1 MTDYDSPWKEAIS
14 VYFRDFLEFF
24 FPKIAADINWQRGF
38 EFLDTELQQI
48 KRETET
54 GKRDADKLVKVWR
67 TDGTETWVLVHIE
80 IQSQRQSKFAERMYL
95 YHSRIFD
102 TYRRPVASLAILA
115 DEQNLWRPT
124 QYEQKL
130 WGCRALLKFPRVK
143 LLDYDLSQL
152 EQDSN
157 PFAAIVAAHRT
168 AQQMG
173 EDVQQNYQRKLQLV
187 KSLYQRGLSRNDI
200 VELFRLI
207 DWFIA
212 LPAKEEQRLWTEVQ
226 SLEKEDQMPYI
237 TNVERF
243 GIQKGLQQGQQVSL
257 VRILEVRFGEI
268 SSSLRE
274 QVSQIRDLE
283 ALERL
288 VVQAV
293 NSPSLEAFQSELNS
307 LIREEGEE
315 CMPYITSVERFGI
328 KKARQEDIVRIL
340 EVRFGE
346 ILSSLREQ
354 VSQMTDLEALERLVV
369 QAVTIQSLEAF
380 ESELNSLIAN
390 ETE

>member
-14 VYFRDFLEFF
+14 LYFRDFLEFF
-24 FPKIAADINWQRGF
+24 FPNIAADINWQRGF

-102 TYRRPVASLAILA
+102 TYRRSVASLAILA
-115 DEQNLWRPT
+115 DEQTRWRPT
-124 QYEQKL
+124 QYQKKL
-130 WGCRALLKFPRVK
+130 WGCRALLKFPMVK

-152 EQDSN
+152 EHNSN
-157 PFAAIVAAHRT
+157 PFAAIVAAHRA

-207 DWFIA
+207 DWLIA
-212 LPAKEEQRLWTEVQ
+212 LPAKEEQRLWTEVE

-243 GIQKGLQQGQQVSL
+243 GIQKGLQLSL
-257 VRILEVRFGEI
+257 VRVLEARFGEI
-268 SSSLRE
+268 PSSLRE

-288 VVQAV
+288 VVQV
-293 NSPSLEAFQSELNS
+293 
-307 LIREEGEE
+307 
-315 CMPYITSVERFGI
+315 
-328 KKARQEDIVRIL
+328 
-340 EVRFGE
+340 
-346 ILSSLREQ
+346 
-354 VSQMTDLEALERLVV
+354 VS
-369 QAVTIQSLEAF
+369 IQSLEAF
-380 ESELNSLIAN
+380 ESELNSLMPN

>member
-24 FPKIAADINWQRGF
+24 FPNIA
-38 EFLDTELQQI
+38 
-48 KRETET
+48 
-54 GKRDADKLVKVWR
+54 
-67 TDGTETWVLVHIE
+67 
-80 IQSQRQSKFAERMYL
+80 
-95 YHSRIFD
+95 
-102 TYRRPVASLAILA
+102 
-115 DEQNLWRPT
+115 
-124 QYEQKL
+124 YEQKL
-130 WGCRALLKFPRVK
+130 WGCRALLKFPRAK

-168 AQQMG
+168 SQQMG
-173 EDVQQNYQRKLQLV
+173 ENVQQNYQRKLQLV

-212 LPAKEEQRLWTEVQ
+212 LPAKEEQRLWTEIE

-237 TNVERF
+237 TSVERF
-243 GIQKGLQQGQQVSL
+243 GIQKGQQLAL
-257 VRILEVRFGEI
+257 VCILEVRFGEI
-268 SSSLRE
+268 
-274 QVSQIRDLE
+274 
-283 ALERL
+283 
-288 VVQAV
+288 
-293 NSPSLEAFQSELNS
+293 P
-307 LIREEGEE
+307 
-315 CMPYITSVERFGI
+315 
-328 KKARQEDIVRIL
+328 
-340 EVRFGE
+340 
-346 ILSSLREQ
+346 SSLREQ

-380 ESELNSLIAN
+380 ESELNSLMAD

>member
-24 FPKIAADINWQRGF
+24 FPNIA
-38 EFLDTELQQI
+38 
-48 KRETET
+48 
-54 GKRDADKLVKVWR
+54 
-67 TDGTETWVLVHIE
+67 
-80 IQSQRQSKFAERMYL
+80 
-95 YHSRIFD
+95 
-102 TYRRPVASLAILA
+102 
-115 DEQNLWRPT
+115 
-124 QYEQKL
+124 YEQKL
-130 WGCRALLKFPRVK
+130 WGCCALLKFPRVK

-212 LPAKEEQRLWTEVQ
+212 LPAKEEQRLWTEIE
-226 SLEKEDQMPYI
+226 SLEKEDQ
-237 TNVERF
+237 
-243 GIQKGLQQGQQVSL
+243 
-257 VRILEVRFGEI
+257 
-268 SSSLRE
+268 
-274 QVSQIRDLE
+274 
-283 ALERL
+283 
-288 VVQAV
+288 
-293 NSPSLEAFQSELNS
+293 
-307 LIREEGEE
+307 
-315 CMPYITSVERFGI
+315 MPYITSVERFGI

-369 QAVTIQSLEAF
+369 QALSSQSLEAF
-380 ESELNSLIAN
+380 QSELNSLMAD